1 MLTKLETKVV
11 EPRFACP
18 LCNNRFKDATTIS
31 ECLHTFCRS
40 CIRNKFIN
48 ERVKAC
54 PVCNVNLGVFPLHKL
69 RSDYSWQNLKL
80 KVYTA
85 KTASV
90 KAGPETVAASVKSSK
105 KKGKSLTSLVVS
117 SSRVSSSPDTPLEPP
132 IAVVEPPIVVVE
144 EKHRETVQALQSSRK
159 PIITFKKRGR
169 KSSLPKKFDSKPEPE
184 LPPKEP
190 EIKNF
195 FDLNNEPEDN
205 GLDEAEGST
214 SQKFIPKEKDS
225 GNDLCKSLTDD
236 GKEVAPLNINDTP
249 PLIVEPV
256 ISSDG
261 DTEES
266 VEPIHNK
273 CVVNREAEEVPF
285 QVNQNNVLISSDRDR
300 EDNSGQKL
308 KSNGASSRSRRKK
321 GKKPVEKSYS
331 LRPRKDGRATNSAA
345 NTTTPEVAVS
355 VEEEK
360 KVEGRNTNA
369 VWFSLMPS
377 KTQNIEML
385 LPPINARCIRVKDR
399 NMTVSYLKKYLMV
412 KLGLESED
420 QVEIWL
426 RNEPLCSSLT
436 LHSLVDWWVQTTP
449 LPERRSAMVGS
460 SAADF
465 LMNLHYSFKSDASG
479 SGSGSGSDSE

>member
-1 MLTKLETKVV
+1 MLTKVETKVV
-11 EPRFACP
+11 EPKFACP

-69 RSDYSWQNLKL
+69 RSDYSWQSLKL
-80 KVYTA
+80 KVDRA
-85 KTASV
+85 KTERV
-90 KAGPETVAASVKSSK
+90 KAASVKSSK
-105 KKGKSLTSLVVS
+105 KKGKSLTSPVVS
-117 SSRVSSSPDTPLEPP
+117 SSRVSSSPDTPLKPP
-132 IAVVEPPIVVVE
+132 IVVVEPPIVVVE

-205 GLDEAEGST
+205 GLDEVEGST
-214 SQKFIPKEKDS
+214 SQEFIPKEKES
-225 GNDLCKSLTDD
+225 ENDLCKSLSDD
-236 GKEVAPLNINDTP
+236 AKEVAPLNINDTP
-249 PLIVEPV
+249 PVIVEPV
-256 ISSDG
+256 LSSDG

-273 CVVNREAEEVPF
+273 CVVNRETEEVPI
-285 QVNQNNVLISSDRDR
+285 QVNKKTVLISSDRDT

-308 KSNGASSRSRRKK
+308 KSNGATSRSRRKK

-331 LRPRKDGRATNSAA
+331 LRPRKDGRTINSAA
-345 NTTTPEVAVS
+345 NNTTPEVAVT

-420 QVEIWL
+420 QVEVWL